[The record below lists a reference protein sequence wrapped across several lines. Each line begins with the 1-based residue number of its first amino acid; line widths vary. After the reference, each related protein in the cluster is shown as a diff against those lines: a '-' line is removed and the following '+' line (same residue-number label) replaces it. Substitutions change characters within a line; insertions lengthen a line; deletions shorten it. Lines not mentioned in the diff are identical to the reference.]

1 MKKQRISDDVMNEV
15 IKSILFIAAFFV
27 LIVIGF
33 FVLNGSLSLIKDF
46 VFLPIFIY
54 VPLALLLLVS
64 ISMIICKFK
73 CKLELIPKIAFI
85 TFVILVIYYV
95 FSFPFTSSKYVR
107 TSKTLNTV
115 KETTKIENIFPQQV
129 ANVNFEK
136 TSNYEFAFFP
146 FGKLSYEAAFRF
158 EDNATDIS
166 KNQNS
171 IMQDVVCFENTPL
184 LNEDKLIENL
194 KARFFDKSL
203 YFGSNIE
210 KEDII
215 SGEINGVK
223 YQYVFKQ
230 IYEKTAYNYEY
241 CFSLLLY
248 NENAVLEICNI
259 CYLNDALELDPLT
272 KIQQITDLTKDVFN
286 N

>member
-1 MKKQRISDDVMNEV
+1 MEKQRISDDVMNEV
-15 IKSILFIAAFFV
+15 IKSILFIAAVFV

-33 FVLNGSLSLIKDF
+33 FVFNGSLSLIKDF
-46 VFLPIFIY
+46 VYLPIFIY
-54 VPLALLLLVS
+54 VPFALLLLVS
-64 ISMIICKFK
+64 ISMLICKFK

-85 TFVILVIYYV
+85 TLVILVIYYG
-95 FSFPFTSSKYVR
+95 FSCSFASPASVR
-107 TSKTLNTV
+107 ASKTFNTV

-129 ANVNFEK
+129 ANVNFEE
-136 TSNYEFAFFP
+136 TNNFEIAHSA

-171 IMQDVVCFENTPL
+171 IMQDVVFFENTPL

-272 KIQQITDLTKDVFN
+272 NIQQITDLTKDVFN